1 VNELWPWM
9 ALAGLGAFHGLNPAM
24 GWLFAVALG
33 LQRKNRGAVL
43 RALLPIAAG
52 HAVSVA
58 MVVIGIGVLR
68 TLVDL
73 TALEVGAA
81 LAIIGFGVYRLVA
94 RHRGR
99 VGMQVSGG
107 QLLFWSFLM
116 ATAHG
121 AGLMLIP
128 VLLGMPMDAAHSG
141 HTGHAHGAAIPSL
154 NSSVATAF
162 AALAIHTLAMLA
174 VAGAIAVVVYEWV
187 GLAFLRRGWINLDF
201 VWAIVLI
208 GAGVV
213 LLAMALL

>member
-1 VNELWPWM
+1 
-9 ALAGLGAFHGLNPAM
+9 
-24 GWLFAVALG
+24 
-33 LQRKNRGAVL
+33 VL

-52 HAVSVA
+52 HALSVA
-58 MVVIGIGVLR
+58 MVVVGIAVLR

-81 LAIIGFGVYRLVA
+81 IAIIGFGVYRLVA

-99 VGMQVSGG
+99 AGMQVSGG
-107 QLLFWSFLM
+107 QLLLWSFLM

-128 VLLGMPMDAAHSG
+128 VLLGMPMDAASG
-141 HTGHAHGAAIPSL
+141 GHAGHAHGTVIPSL
-154 NSSVATAF
+154 DSSAGTAF
-162 AALAIHTLAMLA
+162 AALGIHTLAMLA
-174 VAGAIAVVVYEWV
+174 VAGAIALVVYEWV